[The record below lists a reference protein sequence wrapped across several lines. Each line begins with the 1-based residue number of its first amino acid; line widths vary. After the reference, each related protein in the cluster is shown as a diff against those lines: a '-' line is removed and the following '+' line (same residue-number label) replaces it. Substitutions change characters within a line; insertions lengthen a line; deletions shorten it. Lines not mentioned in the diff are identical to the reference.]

1 MPVQKSQ
8 ESHLPVDNLHQHML
22 VLRPMLHDTQ
32 RDELNQVQRRKS
44 KEVNCNHS
52 VTALMQ

>member
-44 KEVNCNHS
+44 KEVNYNHS
-52 VTALMQ
+52 VTALM